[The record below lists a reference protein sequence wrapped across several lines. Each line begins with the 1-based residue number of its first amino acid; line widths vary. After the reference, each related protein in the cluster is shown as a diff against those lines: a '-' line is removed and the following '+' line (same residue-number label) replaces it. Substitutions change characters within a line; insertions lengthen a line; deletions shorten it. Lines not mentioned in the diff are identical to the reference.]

1 MATWAYVHSHSAAS
15 VAAMEPGTGVGWGGD
30 GEWRGSTAM
39 LAVWRQGG
47 AQYAV
52 VRSFGAVTSCIEVRD
67 GRGEIEMG

>member
-1 MATWAYVHSHSAAS
+1 
-15 VAAMEPGTGVGWGGD
+15 MERLDGRFFTSMGRVGVGEAMDSREERGGEQSA
-30 GEWRGSTAM
+30 GM

-47 AQYAV
+47 ARYVV